1 VRIDVDCVRGGAGE
15 LVPRLIR
22 LGRRMVAVTEVIDRW
37 PAEGHCYVKVTGD
50 DGGLYIL
57 RHDSGDDGWRLV
69 MFQRRDTPAV
79 P

>member
-1 VRIDVDCVRGGAGE
+1 MRIDVDCAPGTAGE
-15 LVPRLIR
+15 LEPRRIR
-22 LGRRMVAVTEVIDRW
+22 LDRREVAVTEVIDRW
-37 PAEGHCYVKVTGD
+37 PGEDHCYVKVTGD

-69 MFQRRDTPAV
+69 MFQRRATPAM